1 MLKVHHT
8 GEEHKHLVGRI
19 VVVGD
24 QDREIGSSWSTFAGF
39 VSKLA
44 SELIEGLIQFILRHQ
59 ITTIVTKL
67 KDKDRYYKDIIAY
80 FCYLDAY
87 CMLGD
92 DETPADPN
100 KHHNKL
106 SSQHIHKLY
115 GL

>member
-1 MLKVHHT
+1 MLLKVHHT

-44 SELIEGLIQFILRHQ
+44 SELIESLIQFILRHQ

-67 KDKDRYYKDIIAY
+67 KDKDRYYKDIIT
-80 FCYLDAY
+80 FILFGCV
-87 CMLGD
+87 
-92 DETPADPN
+92 
-100 KHHNKL
+100 
-106 SSQHIHKLY
+106 LY
-115 GL
+115 VRR